1 MPDTRDVKKR
11 SDLSRVKLTL
21 ESVRAEWAHLVGK
34 HPDFGALAVGI
45 KAAHDIESS
54 PAPTLASFAA
64 MAASEKAPV
73 VEAGTDLDA
82 SHLCGQATCFRRG
95 HVVLEPSTTNT
106 SRDKCHGAPDQ
117 RQCTHEPRC
126 LVRLEPKP
134 ACRSP
139 RKSLGSP
146 SKSTRTTTSS
156 KQFRLELA
164 RPSRASGSSSAEQ
177 VALVAEPAV
186 EAVVVVSQTC
196 AIEVVQPPVVK
207 QPAAAGGAHAEDE
220 DEDLV
225 IDDSQPV
232 ELAPGSR
239 AEPLVIAAPREVVV
253 EVAEVVEVVAV
264 AHAAVEPAV
273 VDEPQPVE
281 LAPGSRAEP
290 LVVAPPVPEI
300 RVEDVGA
307 VALAVAELA
316 VAPPMSDD
324 AGAPPP
330 PEVEPAADAPKSTL
344 QAAFKA
350 ARRGKPTRKQ
360 ADARLRKERKA
371 RREARNAAAA
381 APGIRCATSPPSDD
395 GMLAVSVP
403 AAGRGSGTRARELGS
418 TATGGR
424 GQRDSS
430 ALQLMVSRWIELEYE
445 RRAALGAAECGLVDV
460 GEQWLGIDG
469 VEPSAVEPT
478 RSLVLLAA
486 AESEPE
492 QARITAGLPS
502 RALRAYEAAQAR
514 AAGASGVGLFGLTTT
529 QVVTIAVAAAAVWAM

>member
-239 AEPLVIAAPREVVV
+239 AEPLVIA
-253 EVAEVVEVVAV
+253 
-264 AHAAVEPAV
+264 
-273 VDEPQPVE
+273 
-281 LAPGSRAEP
+281 
-290 LVVAPPVPEI
+290 PPVPEI

-486 AESEPE
+486 VESEPE